1 MSGIARAGLSANEL
15 LAPQEFWQKQQQ
27 VNAYTQ
33 GVGLQAQHQERE
45 LEDHDQAQIANVA
58 GYLLSQPEEKRAD
71 AWANIYQGLP
81 DHIRSRAPSSYMGEQ
96 WLQGAYNRAIPA
108 AERWKQAQLT
118 AGTDSILR
126 SVGGGGG
133 ASGGAPG
140 GPGVAGG
147 GAPAGGAPPA
157 TAYATAAPA
166 VAPPAL
172 MPYFQEAS
180 KETGIPVER
189 LIAQARQ
196 ESNFDANATGGA
208 GERGIMQIH
217 PRTAAAPGF
226 GMQPIDPAALT
237 DPRSNIMWGA
247 RYLKARMGGGDPTDP
262 NVWTRGLAGY
272 NGGGDPNYV
281 QNVTRYLAPPG
292 GGPAPAPAPAG
303 GVAART
309 GGVDVAGP
317 GAPPDSAMA
326 PDVRARVMAAA
337 GGPPNTLLQPEAIPA
352 APPAAAPAAPGAV
365 PAEAPAAPAAAPA
378 PAAPAA
384 PQAPARATPE
394 PPLRTQQQVEAG
406 LRLNEHGLTQADL
419 SELSAARLPQ
429 AQLMQAI
436 ASRQEHNRATVQHV
450 LAQDQRQHENWRETE
465 RDRLAADKEAAAAPL
480 RKAQLEKAQSDAQAA
495 GKVYPGTGADAASR
509 NILIEGSK
517 EGGDTSSI
525 AFRNAW
531 ADLAY
536 HESTDGQTMIE
547 RDMSMFKRPT
557 NKDGSPADISAPKVT
572 QAPTMPPQPVVAS
585 MLTTATGQNKI
596 QKALGSLS
604 AYPQG
609 VGAGN
614 LQPNW
619 LTQRTDPAGVRL
631 RADIADVSGHILHD
645 LAGSAQ
651 SKQEAE
657 RLAPFLPKDTDT
669 EASVRSNLGRMM
681 EINRETMLQQ
691 YRTYGPDGGGRRM
704 PVVEEAILGSIP
716 QAAIDLLKEDR
727 SRAGDFDK
735 KYGRGTSKLVLQ

>member
-133 ASGGAPG
+133 GGGGAPG

-166 VAPPAL
+166 AAPAAL

-189 LIAQARQ
+189 LVAQARQ

-292 GGPAPAPAPAG
+292 GGPAPAQPRLPLAAWQRGRAEWMLPGLGRRRIARWPLTFEPASWRP
-303 GVAART
+303 
-309 GGVDVAGP
+309 P
-317 GAPPDSAMA
+317 GA
-326 PDVRARVMAAA
+326 
-337 GGPPNTLLQPEAIPA
+337 
-352 APPAAAPAAPGAV
+352 
-365 PAEAPAAPAAAPA
+365 
-378 PAAPAA
+378 
-384 PQAPARATPE
+384 
-394 PPLRTQQQVEAG
+394 
-406 LRLNEHGLTQADL
+406 
-419 SELSAARLPQ
+419 
-429 AQLMQAI
+429 
-436 ASRQEHNRATVQHV
+436 RQTRCCSHR
-450 LAQDQRQHENWRETE
+450 
-465 RDRLAADKEAAAAPL
+465 
-480 RKAQLEKAQSDAQAA
+480 
-495 GKVYPGTGADAASR
+495 
-509 NILIEGSK
+509 
-517 EGGDTSSI
+517 
-525 AFRNAW
+525 
-531 ADLAY
+531 
-536 HESTDGQTMIE
+536 
-547 RDMSMFKRPT
+547 
-557 NKDGSPADISAPKVT
+557 
-572 QAPTMPPQPVVAS
+572 
-585 MLTTATGQNKI
+585 
-596 QKALGSLS
+596 
-604 AYPQG
+604 
-609 VGAGN
+609 
-614 LQPNW
+614 
-619 LTQRTDPAGVRL
+619 
-631 RADIADVSGHILHD
+631 
-645 LAGSAQ
+645 
-651 SKQEAE
+651 
-657 RLAPFLPKDTDT
+657 PFLPTRHLPHLPPPGRLRPRPQQPRRRHLQPQPLQPHKRRP
-669 EASVRSNLGRMM
+669 APPRSR
-681 EINRETMLQQ
+681 R
-691 YRTYGPDGGGRRM
+691 YGP
-704 PVVEEAILGSIP
+704 SS
-716 QAAIDLLKEDR
+716 R
-727 SRAGDFDK
+727 SRPGSD
-735 KYGRGTSKLVLQ
+735 